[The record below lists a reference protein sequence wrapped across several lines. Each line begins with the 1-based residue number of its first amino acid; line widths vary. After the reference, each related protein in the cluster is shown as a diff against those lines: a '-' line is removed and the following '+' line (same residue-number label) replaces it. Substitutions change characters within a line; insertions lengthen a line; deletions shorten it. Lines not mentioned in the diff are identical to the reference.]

1 MKRQNNDRQADF
13 LKPGDIE
20 QIKGLEVRARTI
32 VEGFIS
38 GLHKS
43 PRHGFSVEFN
53 QHKAYSP
60 GDEIR
65 SIDWRVFAR
74 TDKYFIKEYEE
85 ETNTSI
91 HIVLDASGSMSY
103 RMSGPIDKFSYAK
116 DLAAAFTCLAVRQR
130 DAAGLSV
137 ITNSIIETIP
147 PSSKEI
153 QLKNIISVLEHLRPK
168 GLTDLNKS
176 LSRLASS
183 IRKRSLIIVL
193 TDLLDDPEK
202 IRESVDLLRFKNN
215 EVVLMNILDRSEPE
229 FPFINMVR
237 FVDAETGD
245 QITADIA
252 GLKTRYLENF
262 EKFQREMKQYA
273 LKSGMDY
280 EIITTD
286 QPYAQ
291 ALRNYLIKR
300 TVLLRKI

>member
-1 MKRQNNDRQADF
+1 
-13 LKPGDIE
+13 
-20 QIKGLEVRARTI
+20 
-32 VEGFIS
+32 
-38 GLHKS
+38 
-43 PRHGFSVEFN
+43 VEFN

-103 RMSGPIDKFSYAK
+103 RMSGPVSKFSYAK
-116 DLAAAFTCLAVRQR
+116 DLAAALAYLAVRQR
-130 DAAGLSV
+130 DAAGLTV

-153 QLKNIISVLEHLRPK
+153 QLKNIISVLENLKPK

-176 LSRLASS
+176 LGRLASG
-183 IRKRSLIIVL
+183 IRKRSIIIVL

-245 QITADIA
+245 QITADIS
-252 GLKTRYLENF
+252 GLKSVYLEG
-262 EKFQREMKQYA
+262 FQRFQKEMRQYA
-273 LKSGMDY
+273 LRSGMDY
-280 EIITTD
+280 EVITTE
-286 QPYAQ
+286 QPYAL
-291 ALRNYLIKR
+291 AFRNFLIKR
-300 TVLLRKI
+300 TDLLRKI